1 MPRRGEFSRVIVAMP
16 GILRI
21 IIYPSSQCF
30 LSLLPVLTRLASY
43 FPMPS
48 IPAGLSNVLHCSFMS
63 VSYKLFSSPAGS
75 GKSVSGGHVMLC
87 PVRAKAFP
95 TPDGFCRSAAVYCS
109 SSVAVRWFQPV
120 VPLIQ
125 VSPLWHNE
133 SKETPAPW
141 EKHRF
146 FFRELGRIK
155 MQNSEKYL
163 PKPVVHVAS

>member
-1 MPRRGEFSRVIVAMP
+1 M
-16 GILRI
+16 
-21 IIYPSSQCF
+21 
-30 LSLLPVLTRLASY
+30 LSITAASFDCLASY

-75 GKSVSGGHVMLC
+75 GKSK
-87 PVRAKAFP
+87 VRWSCNALPSQSKGFSN
-95 TPDGFCRSAAVYCS
+95 TRRFCRSAAVYCS

-125 VSPLWHNE
+125 VSPRSLGTMNRKKRLHPR
-133 SKETPAPW
+133 ET
-141 EKHRF
+141 RF
-146 FFRELGRIK
+146 FFRELSNKDAEFWKI
-155 MQNSEKYL
+155 S